1 MAYHTQKL
9 QNMNTTIQGQSNN
22 NGLPERKSFRVS
34 PTRIIGTGHPV
45 YIIAEIGI
53 NHNGSL
59 DIAKKLIDE
68 AVQVGCDAVK
78 FQKRTPELCTPKDQ
92 WYLERDTPWGRMT
105 YINYRNMIEL
115 GFEEYSEI
123 DVYCKE
129 KGIDWFVSCWDEP
142 SVDFME
148 QFNPG
153 VYKFASASLTDHALI
168 EKVKQTGKPYILST
182 GMSTMDEIREA
193 VDKFGTDNLLIA
205 HSTSAY
211 PCPPQELNLRMIE
224 TLAELYSETP
234 IGYSGHETGLATT
247 VAAVSMG
254 ACFVERHFTLDRAM
268 WGSDH
273 AASVEP
279 QGMQKLVR
287 DIRDVELSMGD
298 GIKRVYDSELGAMKR
313 LRRTKSATSAV

>member
-1 MAYHTQKL
+1 
-9 QNMNTTIQGQSNN
+9 MNTFQVSSKRSIGAGQ
-22 NGLPERKSFRVS
+22 
-34 PTRIIGTGHPV
+34 PV
-45 YIIAEIGI
+45 YVIAEIGI

-68 AVQVGCDAVK
+68 AVAAGCDAVK

-92 WYLERDTPWGRMT
+92 WHLERDTPWGRMS
-105 YINYRNMIEL
+105 YINYRHMIEL
-115 GFEEYSEI
+115 GFDEYEAI
-123 DVYCKE
+123 DAYCKG
-129 KGIDWFVSCWDEP
+129 KGIDWFVSCWDEVA
-142 SVDFME
+142 VDFME

-153 VYKFASASLTDHALI
+153 VYKFASASLTDHDLI
-168 EKVKQTGKPYILST
+168 AKVKKTGKPYILST
-182 GMSTMDEIREA
+182 GMSTMDEIRNAIER
-193 VDKFGTDNLLIA
+193 FGTDNLMIA

-211 PCPPQELNLRMIE
+211 PCPPHELNLRMVE
-224 TLAELYSETP
+224 TLMDLYPDTP
-234 IGYSGHETGLATT
+234 VGYSGHETGLATT
-247 VAAVSMG
+247 VAAVALG

-287 DIRDVELSMGD
+287 DIRDVEQALGD

-313 LRRTKSATSAV
+313 LRRKSGATVLS

>member
-1 MAYHTQKL
+1 M
-9 QNMNTTIQGQSNN
+9 NN
-22 NGLPERKSFRVS
+22 NQRSYAVS
-34 PTRIIGTGHPV
+34 ATRAIGGGQPV

-68 AVQVGCDAVK
+68 AVTAGCDAVK

-92 WYLERDTPWGRMT
+92 WHLERDTPWGRMT
-105 YINYRNMIEL
+105 YINYRKIIEL
-115 GFEEYSEI
+115 GYDEYAAI
-123 DVYCKE
+123 DAYCKE
-129 KGIDWFVSCWDEP
+129 KGIDWFVSCWDEE

-153 VYKFASASLTDHALI
+153 VYKFASASLTDHGLI
-168 EKVKQTGKPYILST
+168 EKVKTTGKPYILST
-182 GMSTMDEIREA
+182 GMSTMDEIRAA
-193 VDKFGTDNLLIA
+193 VETFGTDNLLIA

-211 PCPPQELNLRMIE
+211 PCPPQELNLRMID
-224 TLAELYSETP
+224 TLAELYPGVP

-247 VAAVSMG
+247 VAAVAMG
-254 ACFVERHFTLDRAM
+254 ASFVERHFTLDRAM

-287 DIRDVELSMGD
+287 DIRDVEQAIGD
-298 GIKRVYDSELGAMKR
+298 GVKKVYDSELGAMKR
-313 LRRTKSATSAV
+313 LRRVHYAKV

>member
-1 MAYHTQKL
+1 MKWQMQEHPYSADR
-9 QNMNTTIQGQSNN
+9 
-22 NGLPERKSFRVS
+22 NGNKSFRVS
-34 PTRIIGTGHPV
+34 QQRSIGAGQPIYV
-45 YIIAEIGI
+45 IAEIGI

-59 DIAKKLIDE
+59 EIAKKLIDE
-68 AVQVGCDAVK
+68 AVIAGCDAVK

-92 WYLERDTPWGRMT
+92 WHLERDTPWGRMT
-105 YINYRNMIEL
+105 YINYRHMVEL
-115 GFEEYSEI
+115 GYDEYSVI
-123 DVYCKE
+123 DEYCRE
-129 KGIDWFVSCWDEP
+129 KGIDWFVSCWDEVA
-142 SVDFME
+142 VDFME

-168 EKVKQTGKPYILST
+168 EKVKNTGKPYILST
-182 GMSTMDEIREA
+182 GMSTMDEILSAIE
-193 VDKFGTDNLLIA
+193 KFGTDNLMVA

-224 TLAELYSETP
+224 TLSDLLPGTP

-247 VAAVSMG
+247 VAAVAMG

-287 DIRDVELSMGD
+287 DIRDVELALGD
-298 GIKRVYDSELGAMKR
+298 GIKKVYESEMGAMKR
-313 LRRTKSATSAV
+313 LRRARNTVSSL